1 MAFCRYSSE
10 FVSRNNITLDNTFIN
25 EFMPNAPDAC
35 VKVYL
40 YGLAK
45 CNNSSSIDNTIE
57 DFVKVLDIPAEDIEN
72 AFYYWQE
79 LGLVQV
85 LNLNPI
91 EVRYLPVSRGSSKL
105 KKYNVDKFK
114 NFNIS
119 VQELIEGRMITPREF
134 EEFYYIIENLH
145 MEQDALLM
153 VVNYCVKLKGKGINT
168 TYIATVAKNWAYEG
182 LKTCEDIEERI
193 LDQERS
199 TGTIVDILKAMGLKR
214 TASFDEYQMY
224 IEWTRELDI
233 PLDVIMYLAGTLK
246 KTQNAYNKLNTLV
259 NKCYAAKL
267 TSVKEVK
274 DYFDSQDTM
283 YAMAKTICRNLGIRY
298 DNLETVVDNYIANW
312 VALGFDET
320 ALSKIANLCFKSNI
334 KTLEG
339 MNSKLMSLF
348 KLGLLT
354 SESVDNYIDS
364 MTKDDEKIV
373 KILNALGIDRNV
385 NPNDRTLYKT
395 WIYDWNITSELLEYA
410 LSLSKNMYLPL
421 QFLNKILAT
430 YHTNNIKTV
439 SEAEAL
445 SKTIEENKK
454 AKTTTTTSNKKPK
467 QREYT
472 AEQLNG
478 LFDNIMEI
486 EI

>member
-10 FVSRNNITLDNTFIN
+10 FVSKNNVTLDNIFIN
-25 EFMPNAPDAC
+25 EFMPNAPEMC

-40 YGLAK
+40 LGLAK
-45 CNNSSSIDNTIE
+45 CNNSSGLDNTIE
-57 DFVKVLDIPAEDIEN
+57 DFVRVLDIPAEDVEN

-79 LGLVQV
+79 MGLVQV
-85 LNLNPI
+85 LNLSPI
-91 EVRYLPVSRGSSKL
+91 EVRYLPISRGSSKL
-105 KKYNVDKFK
+105 KKYNVDKYK
-114 NFNIS
+114 AFNIS

-134 EEFYYIIENLH
+134 EDLYYIIENLH

-153 VVNYCVKLKGKGINT
+153 VVDYCVKIKGKGINT
-168 TYIATVAKNWAYEG
+168 SYISTVAKNWAYEG

-199 TGTIVDILKAMGLKR
+199 SGDVVDILKAMGLKR
-214 TASFDEYQMY
+214 TASFDEYQMFL
-224 IEWTRELDI
+224 EWTRELEI
-233 PLDVIMYLAGTLK
+233 QLDVIMYLAGTLK
-246 KTQNAYNKLNTLV
+246 KTQNAYAKLNGLV
-259 NKCYAAKL
+259 NKCYTAKL
-267 TSVKEVK
+267 NSVKEVK
-274 DYFDSQDTM
+274 DYFDSQEAM
-283 YAMAKTICRNLGIRY
+283 YATAKTVCRNLGIRY
-298 DNLETVVDNYIANW
+298 DNLETVVDNYISNW
-312 VALGFDET
+312 VSLGFDDVS
-320 ALSKIANLCFKSNI
+320 LSKIANLCFKSNI

-339 MNSKLMSLF
+339 MNAKLMSLF

-354 SESVDNYIDS
+354 SESIDNYIDS
-364 MTKDDEKIV
+364 MTKDDEKIL
-373 KILNALGIDRNV
+373 KILNSLGIDRNV

-395 WIYDWNITSELLEYA
+395 WIYDWNISSELLEYA
-410 LSLSKNMYLPL
+410 LGLSKNMYLPM
-421 QFLNKILAT
+421 QFLNKILAS

-439 SEAEAL
+439 KEAEEL
-445 SKTIEENKK
+445 SKVIEDNKK
-454 AKTTTTTSNKKPK
+454 SKTTSTSTNKKPK

>member
-10 FVSRNNITLDNTFIN
+10 LVSKNSITLDNVFIS
-25 EFMPNAPDAC
+25 EFMPSAPESC

-57 DFVKVLDIPAEDIEN
+57 DFAKVLDLPIEDIEN

-79 LGLVQV
+79 MGLVQV
-85 LNLNPI
+85 LNITPI
-91 EVRYLPVSRGSSKL
+91 EVRYLPISRGSRKL
-105 KKYNVDKFK
+105 KKYNVDKYK
-114 NFNIS
+114 SFNIS

-134 EEFYYIIENLH
+134 EEMYYIIENLH

-153 VVNYCVKLKGKGINT
+153 VVDYCVKLKGKGINT
-168 TYIATVAKNWAYEG
+168 SYISTVAKNWAYEG

-199 TGTIVDILKAMGLKR
+199 SGAVVDILKAMGLKR
-214 TASFDEYQMY
+214 TASFDEYQLY
-224 IEWTRELDI
+224 LEWTKELDI

-246 KTQNAYNKLNTLV
+246 KTQNAYNKLNVLV

-267 TSVKEVK
+267 TSVKEAK
-274 DYFDSQDTM
+274 DYFDNQENM
-283 YAMAKTICRNLGIRY
+283 YTLAKTICRNLGIRY
-298 DNLETVVDNYIANW
+298 DNLETVVDNYVSNW
-312 VALGFDET
+312 SSLGFDEVS
-320 ALSKIANLCFKSNI
+320 LGKIANLCFKSNI

-339 MNSKLMSLF
+339 MNAKLMSLF

-354 SESVDNYIDS
+354 SESIDNYIDS

-373 KILNALGIDRNV
+373 KILSALGIDRNV

-395 WIYDWNITSELLEYA
+395 WMYDWNISSDLLEYA
-410 LSLSKNMYLPL
+410 LGLSKNMYLPM

-439 SEAEAL
+439 AEAESL
-445 SKTIEENKK
+445 SKVIEDSKK
-454 AKTTTTTSNKKPK
+454 KPTTTTANKKPK

-472 AEQLNG
+472 AEELNG
-478 LFDNIMEI
+478 LFDNIEEI